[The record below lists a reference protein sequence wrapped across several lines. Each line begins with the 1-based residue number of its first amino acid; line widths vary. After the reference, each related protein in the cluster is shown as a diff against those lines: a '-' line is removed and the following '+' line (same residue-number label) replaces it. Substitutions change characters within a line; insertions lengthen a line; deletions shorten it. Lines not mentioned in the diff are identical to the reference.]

1 MTHERDSLLV
11 ESAKDELSAF
21 QAEVSKEKKALEAKF
36 DIGFKVIFNYGYG
49 CCAFAHNICRS
60 KPEIPNGMSD
70 TSNPLPLEFFVNPFC
85 HPGAVP
91 VEAVIAHEAGIS
103 EEVERSSIA
112 RAKVGDNPQFS
123 VQGSQGERG
132 ADASGES

>member
-1 MTHERDSLLV
+1 M
-11 ESAKDELSAF
+11 
-21 QAEVSKEKKALEAKF
+21 EAKF

-60 KPEIPNGMSD
+60 KPEFPNGMSD
-70 TSNPLPLEFFVNPFC
+70 TSNPLPLEFFVNPRC

-91 VEAVIAHEAGIS
+91 VEAVVAYEVGIS

-112 RAKVGDNPQFS
+112 WAKVGDNPDS
-123 VQGSQGERG
+123 LSRVVSEREEPG
-132 ADASGES
+132 ASGES